1 LQVALPDRFNLASR
15 YLLPAIEAAMLIAL
29 VTLNPRRVDRI
40 SKPVRMLALT
50 LIAVA
55 SLATPTRRR
64 RWSSD

>member
-1 LQVALPDRFNLASR
+1 MALPDRFNLASR